1 MPKRIN
7 KSDLVGRW
15 LHSHEEDSA
24 TDTVYRRAPY
34 AFPPSRGRS
43 GFDLAPDG
51 SAHEIGIG
59 PTDQPTTSKGQ
70 WSVVDENKLNLNLAS
85 GGGRN
90 LTLRDLEGDR
100 LVVDKG

>member
-1 MPKRIN
+1 VPKPIN
-7 KSDLVGRW
+7 TRDLVGRW

-24 TDTVYRRAPY
+24 TDVVYRRAPF

-43 GFDLAPDG
+43 GFELAPDG

-70 WSVVDENKLNLNLAS
+70 WRVADENQLKLKLAS
-85 GGGRN
+85 GAGRN
-90 LTLRDLEGDR
+90 LTLRDLDGDR
-100 LVVDKG
+100 LVVAKE